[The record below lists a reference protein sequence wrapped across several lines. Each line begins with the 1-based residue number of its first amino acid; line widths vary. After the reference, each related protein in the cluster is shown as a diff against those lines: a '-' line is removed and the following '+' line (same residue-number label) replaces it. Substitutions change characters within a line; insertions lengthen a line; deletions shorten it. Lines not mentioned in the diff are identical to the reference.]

1 MIYVM
6 RMTFNIKDEI
16 ANDFLLLV
24 PSRQRSEMVVTLIQQ
39 ALDVKKKAIIKACHD
54 ANKDEEANLAIDEWQ
69 SFDTPIEGE

>member
-1 MIYVM
+1 MIYAM

-24 PSRQRSEMVVTLIQQ
+24 PSRQRSELVVTLIQQ
-39 ALDVKKKAIIKACHD
+39 ALEEKKKVIIKACHE
-54 ANKDEEANLAIDEWQ
+54 ANKDEETNDTIDDWQ